1 LTGGSGRLLLD
12 ESLEAFKNFNDI
24 ARLILMD
31 KIFAIGDIHGSF
43 DQLQDL
49 MQKIPID
56 FATDTLVFIGD
67 YIDRGPGSVEVVD
80 YLLDLQKQVPQTIFL
95 KGNHEDMLEKYLDGT
110 DRFTYLLNGGQKTL
124 DCYLSNTDRTDGYP
138 IPTGHMEFFKS
149 LRLYYETESYIFVHA
164 GLRPKVPLA
173 SQEPEDLLWIRD
185 KFIYSRYYFGKPVVF
200 GHTPL
205 EKPLVERNK
214 IGIDTGAVYGNALTC
229 VQLPD
234 KVFITA

>member
-1 LTGGSGRLLLD
+1 MS
-12 ESLEAFKNFNDI
+12 
-24 ARLILMD
+24 
-31 KIFAIGDIHGSF
+31 KIFAVGDIHGTF
-43 DQLQDL
+43 DRLQNL

-56 FATDTLVFIGD
+56 FAKDTLVFIGD

-80 YLLDLQKQVPQTIFL
+80 YLLDLKKRVPETIFL
-95 KGNHEDMLEKYLDGT
+95 KGNHEDMLENYLDGT

-124 DCYLSNTDRTDGYP
+124 DSYLNKSAQPDSFP
-138 IPTGHMEFFKS
+138 IPPAHMDFFKS

-173 SQEPEDLLWIRD
+173 SQETEDMLWIRD
-185 KFIYSRYYFGKPVVF
+185 KFIYSKYNFGKPVVF

-205 EKPLVERNK
+205 EKPLVESNK

-234 KVFITA
+234 MLFFSA

>member
-1 LTGGSGRLLLD
+1 M
-12 ESLEAFKNFNDI
+12 A
-24 ARLILMD
+24 

-43 DQLQDL
+43 DRLQDL

-67 YIDRGPGSVEVVD
+67 YIDRGPDSVEVVE
-80 YLLDLQKQVPQTIFL
+80 YLLDLKKRVPGIILL

-110 DRFTYLLNGGQKTL
+110 DRFTYLLNGGQNTL
-124 DCYLSNTDRTDGYP
+124 DSYLSITDPSGSFP
-138 IPTGHMEFFKS
+138 IPTDHIDFFKS
-149 LRLYYETESYIFVHA
+149 LRLYYETEAYIFVHA

-173 SQEPEDLLWIRD
+173 SQETEDLLWIRD
-185 KFIYSRYYFGKPVVF
+185 KFIYSKYNFGKPVVF

-205 EKPLVERNK
+205 EKPLVESNK

-234 KVFITA
+234 TIFFSA